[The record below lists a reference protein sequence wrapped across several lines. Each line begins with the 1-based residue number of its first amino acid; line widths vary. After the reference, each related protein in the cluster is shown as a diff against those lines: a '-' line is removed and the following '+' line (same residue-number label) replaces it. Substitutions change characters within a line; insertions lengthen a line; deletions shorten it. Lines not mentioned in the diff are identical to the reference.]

1 MTLIQ
6 KERNKRMKRMRKNP
20 KVKLIM
26 LKLIFFQ
33 LMEATTNWKFYLM
46 IRKDY
51 DFIEEKFYIYIVR
64 SQFDINI
71 LKITDNCYFTAY
83 SRPISLHYKIG
94 RL

>member
-51 DFIEEKFYIYIVR
+51 DFIEQK
-64 SQFDINI
+64 S
-71 LKITDNCYFTAY
+71 
-83 SRPISLHYKIG
+83 ISI
-94 RL
+94 